1 MKKLLISLL
10 SAIAFVQPMC
20 ADTPRAMTI
29 QSKPYYDCSNW
40 MAYGT
45 FVLNPYT
52 NTDNPPTNLLGLEGE
67 VTLPYLVPEGHY
79 LIIDYLQVEGP
90 DGPQVGMALWL
101 GNDPCMNEKC
111 IISCTTPGG
120 STQLDG
126 MKIKISEGQL
136 VNIRVMN
143 NTAIPWVN
151 GFFLQGKLYSSEQM

>member
-1 MKKLLISLL
+1 MKQLIWMALAACSFSLP
-10 SAIAFVQPMC
+10 IASEAC
-20 ADTPRAMTI
+20 TI
-29 QSKPYYDCSNW
+29 TQLDYSRNW

-45 FVLNPYT
+45 FKLAPHT

-67 VTLPYLVPEGHY
+67 VTLPYFVPPGHY

-101 GNDPCMNEKC
+101 GDDPCTNEKC